1 MYPRFREFLSLPSFR
16 RMVVAFAICWPLLA
30 GTQSTPTTANKP
42 APASADGAP
51 TTAGASGNA
60 GIETE
65 MLSYEAMNTIAHE
78 VASRVEKASQ
88 SKCGETVLMQDSST
102 IAQITAFEA
111 FDVTTG
117 RLLDSYNRTG
127 QGFVGGGTVTD
138 TLSQATGILTAIRST
153 AVYTSQ
159 TFQPTAASMSNLM
172 AAELG
177 KLTPSFS
184 LYSTTNPGDLLA
196 ASKAV
201 NDRMSALDNAQAT
214 VTDATKRK
222 DLDAQYAALKTQL
235 AATSADG
242 TMLATIIKG
251 QALVMALSGTYCV
264 LNYSVD
270 GAGGESRVAHPF
282 FWEVFWPSPRPSYSG
297 GAVVSFVYLTHDGK
311 FLAGGDLRYMFG
323 FSKLRGCKLTEPSNF
338 GAKKEKCP
346 EN

>member
-1 MYPRFREFLSLPSFR
+1 MIPGYREFLRLLSLR
-16 RMVVAFAICWPLLA
+16 RMVLAFAIFWPLIA
-30 GTQSTPTTANKP
+30 SAQSTPTSANK
-42 APASADGAP
+42 PASADGTPA
-51 TTAGASGNA
+51 ASGASGNA
-60 GIETE
+60 AIETE

-78 VASRVEKASQ
+78 IALRLGGANPSG
-88 SKCGETVLMQDSST
+88 CGQKVLMQDSST

-117 RLLDSYNRTG
+117 RLLNSYKRTG
-127 QGFVGGGTVTD
+127 EGFVSGGTVTD

-153 AVYTSQ
+153 AAYTSQ

-172 AAELG
+172 AAQLG
-177 KLTPSFS
+177 KLSPSFS
-184 LYSTTNPGDLLA
+184 VYSTTNPGDLLA
-196 ASKAV
+196 ASKAIS
-201 NDRMSALDNAQAT
+201 DRMSELDDAQAT

-222 DLDAQYAALKTQL
+222 DLDAQYTALKTQL
-235 AATSADG
+235 AAASPDG

-251 QALVMALSGTYCV
+251 QALVTALSGAYCV

-270 GAGGESRVAHPF
+270 GAGGESRTAHPF
-282 FWEVFWPSPRPSYSG
+282 FWEVLLPSPRPSYSG

-323 FSKLRGCKLTEPSNF
+323 FSKLHGCKLTEPSNF
-338 GAKKEKCP
+338 GTKKEKCP